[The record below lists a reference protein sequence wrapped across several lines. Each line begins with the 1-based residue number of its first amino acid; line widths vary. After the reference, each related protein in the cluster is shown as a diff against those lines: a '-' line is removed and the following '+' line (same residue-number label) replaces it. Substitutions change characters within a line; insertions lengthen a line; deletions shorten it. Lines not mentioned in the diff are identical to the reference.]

1 MDGGS
6 RSKVTPFR
14 HGKFRRYDYIG
25 ASLRRIMD
33 GQTPQTIDLTKLTD
47 LMESIEAD
55 FDYMDEA
62 VKTENKQGLEYVK
75 WLLTELGVEA

>member
-1 MDGGS
+1 
-6 RSKVTPFR
+6 
-14 HGKFRRYDYIG
+14 
-25 ASLRRIMD
+25 MD

-62 VKTENKQGLEYVK
+62 VKAENKRGLDYVK